1 MGVITR
7 VEHYIWYLQG
17 AYSQVADQA
26 RHYMWWLKNMEVI
39 LSTAVFSVSSVSP
52 PRRTPCAY
60 DNTPPA
66 AVPERTMSGRGVRSE
81 NCAVRDRL
89 PSPGEP

>member
-7 VEHYIWYLQG
+7 IEHYIWYLHG

-52 PRRTPCAY
+52 PPGDALRIRQHPSRCRPRE
-60 DNTPPA
+60 DD
-66 AVPERTMSGRGVRSE
+66 ERKGCSQ
-81 NCAVRDRL
+81 
-89 PSPGEP
+89 

>member
-39 LSTAVFSVSSVSP
+39 LSTAVFSVSSVSSAP
-52 PRRTPCAY
+52 PGGRPAHTTTPL
-60 DNTPPA
+60 P
-66 AVPERTMSGRGVRSE
+66 
-81 NCAVRDRL
+81 L
-89 PSPGEP
+89 PSPRGR

>member
-52 PRRTPCAY
+52 PGGRPAHTTTPL
-60 DNTPPA
+60 P
-66 AVPERTMSGRGVRSE
+66 
-81 NCAVRDRL
+81 L
-89 PSPGEP
+89 PSPRGR